1 MNTNVFTDGSGRK
14 RFRIR
19 QKTGCR
25 SKNAIYLSWCDR
37 CNDEKQYVGKLETQ
51 QANRR
56 INKHRNDAKRENS
69 IKIDQHFRSPGHT
82 FDDFRMIV
90 IEEIENHASMTK
102 EQIRTA
108 LLRREDFWVKTLGTL
123 EPRGFNEKLNFPSQA

>member
-1 MNTNVFTDGSGRK
+1 MEQGASVLRYARGPDVGF
-14 RFRIR
+14 
-19 QKTGCR
+19 
-25 SKNAIYLSWCDR
+25 YLSWCDR

-56 INKHRNDAKRENS
+56 INKHRNNAKKDNS

-90 IEEIENHASMTK
+90 IEEIENHETMTK

-108 LLRREDFWVKTLGTL
+108 LLRREDFWVKQLGTL
-123 EPRGFNEKLNFPSQA
+123 EPRGYNEKLNFPSEA